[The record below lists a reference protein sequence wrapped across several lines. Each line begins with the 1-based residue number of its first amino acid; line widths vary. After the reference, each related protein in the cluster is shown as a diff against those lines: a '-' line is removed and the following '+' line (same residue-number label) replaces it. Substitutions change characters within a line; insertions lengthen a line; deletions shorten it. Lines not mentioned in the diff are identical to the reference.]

1 MTVTTAAAATRAAAT
16 ATGTAAHVIVIVIV
30 IAAIE
35 ATEAIVIA
43 IVTAVDTKNRGC
55 GGTSVC
61 LSRFLALSPIY
72 LFLFFPS
79 FSPLFIFIVV
89 ILFMLDN
96 VYLIFPHD
104 MYEPRVSREEDEIKA
119 AKAI

>member
-16 ATGTAAHVIVIVIV
+16 ATGTAAHVIVIV